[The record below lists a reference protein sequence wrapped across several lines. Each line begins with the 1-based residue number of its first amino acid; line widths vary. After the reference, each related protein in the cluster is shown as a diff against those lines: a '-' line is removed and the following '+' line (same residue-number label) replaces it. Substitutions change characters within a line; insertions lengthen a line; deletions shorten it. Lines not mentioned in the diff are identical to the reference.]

1 MHVPR
6 WSFLCTLPLW
16 LAACAS
22 PPPPPSAAAIAP
34 AQWQAPLPSNVPHH
48 GDLGDLASW
57 WQRLDDPLLVQ
68 LIEAAQKASP
78 SVSAAGAR
86 IAQARATS
94 VGAGAALGPR
104 LDASASASR
113 GIAQPAVPVAS
124 TLQGS
129 LQAAWE
135 IDLFGTQRAALD
147 AAQAR
152 QQGAQALW
160 HDARVAV
167 AAEVANQ
174 YVNVRA
180 CALLRGLAGE
190 DARSRQETARLSG
203 LSTRAGFTAPAVDA
217 LARAS
222 AAEANNRLNQQLTQC
237 DLYLKAM
244 VALTAMPE
252 PELAQKLAAAP
263 APSAQIA
270 LFSIASIPAQALAQR
285 PDVFSAERDVAA
297 ASFDVGN
304 AQGQRYPRLGLSGNI
319 GRLGYRTG
327 GGNVDM
333 NTWSIGPLSL
343 SLPLFDGGVRSANVD
358 AAQAR
363 YTDAVAQYQAKVRQA
378 VREVE
383 EALVNLRSSDERMA
397 DTQTAAAGYQAS
409 YAATQARYRAGLA
422 SLPEME
428 DARRSA
434 LAADTNAIA
443 LQRERLLAW
452 VALYRA
458 VGGGW
463 PGPDAPAASTA
474 NTALLP

>member
-6 WSFLCTLPLW
+6 WFLLCALPLW

-22 PPPPPSAAAIAP
+22 APPPAPSAAALAP

-68 LIEAAQKASP
+68 LIEAAQNVSP
-78 SVSAAGAR
+78 TVASAASR
-86 IAQARATS
+86 ITQARATA
-94 VGAGAALGPR
+94 VGAGAALGPT

-113 GIAQPAVPVAS
+113 GISQPATPVAT
-124 TLQGS
+124 TLQGG

-135 IDLFGTQRAALD
+135 IDLFGTQRAALN

-160 HDARVAV
+160 HDARVSV

-180 CALLRGLAGE
+180 CALLRGLAGQ
-190 DARSRQETARLSG
+190 DARSRQETARLSN

-244 VALTAMPE
+244 VALTALPE
-252 PELAQKLAAAP
+252 ADLAQKLAAAP
-263 APSAQIA
+263 APSTQIA
-270 LFSIASIPAQALAQR
+270 LFSIASIPAQALGQR

-304 AQGQRYPRLGLSGNI
+304 AQGQRYPRLALSGNI
-319 GRLGYRTG
+319 GALSYRTG

-343 SLPLFDGGVRSANVD
+343 SLPLFDGGVRSANID

-363 YTDAVAQYQAKVRQA
+363 YTEAVALYQAKVRQA

-383 EALVNLRSSDERMA
+383 EALVNLRSSDDRMA

-409 YAATQARYRAGLA
+409 YEATQARYKAGLA
-422 SLPEME
+422 SLPELE
-428 DARRSA
+428 DARRTA
-434 LAADTNAIA
+434 LAADTNVIA

-452 VALYRA
+452 VSLYRA

-463 PGPDAPAASTA
+463 PGPDANTTASTA
-474 NTALLP
+474 NTAQ

>member
-6 WSFLCTLPLW
+6 WTLLCALPLW

-22 PPPPPSAAAIAP
+22 PPPPPPSATALAP
-34 AQWQAPLPSNVPHH
+34 AQWQVPLPHH
-48 GDLGDLASW
+48 GDLGDLADW
-57 WQRLDDPLLVQ
+57 WQRLDDPLLVA
-68 LIEAAQKASP
+68 LIAAAQDASP
-78 SVSAAGAR
+78 TVASAAAR
-86 IAQARATS
+86 IAQARATA
-94 VGAGAALGPR
+94 VGAGAALGPA

-113 GIAQPAVPVAS
+113 GRSQPGVPVAS
-124 TLQGS
+124 TAQGG

-135 IDLFGTQRAALD
+135 IDLFGTNRAAAD

-152 QQGAQALW
+152 QQGAQAQW

-167 AAEVANQ
+167 AAEVASQ
-174 YVNVRA
+174 YVTVRA

-190 DARSRQETARLSG
+190 DAKSRQETARLSG

-222 AAEANNRLNQQLTQC
+222 AAEANNRVVQQLAQC
-237 DLYLKAM
+237 DVYVKAM
-244 VALTAMPE
+244 VALTGLPE
-252 PELAQKLAAAP
+252 ADLAQKLTSAP
-263 APSAQIA
+263 MPSAQIA

-285 PDVFSAERDVAA
+285 PDIFSAERDVAA

-304 AQGQRYPRLGLSGNI
+304 AQGQRYPRLMLNGAIGSLRSG
-319 GRLGYRTG
+319 GQTLG
-327 GGNVDM
+327 
-333 NTWSIGPLSL
+333 TWSIGPLAVSI
-343 SLPLFDGGVRSANVD
+343 PLFDGGRRSADVE

-363 YTDAVAQYQAKVRQA
+363 YTEAVAVYRAKVRQA

-383 EALVNLRSSDERMA
+383 EALVNLRSADDRNA
-397 DTQTAAAGYQAS
+397 DTQVAAQGYQAAF
-409 YAATQARYRAGLA
+409 AATQARYRAGLA
-422 SLPEME
+422 SLPELE
-428 DARRSA
+428 DARRTA

-452 VALYRA
+452 ISLYRA

-463 PGPDAPAASTA
+463 TGPQ
-474 NTALLP
+474 